1 MYDMKCVNNFYNI
14 IWEIYLFFK
23 KVNLMVIVG
32 FVFFLGKYVI
42 LKFSYLFKN
51 KFSFFV

>member
-32 FVFFLGKYVI
+32 FVFFFGKVCNFKI
-42 LKFSYLFKN
+42 WLF
-51 KFSFFV
+51 V